1 MTIDRIV
8 PPRGD
13 QSGAEGFLAGR
24 TALVTGA
31 ARRVGRS
38 LALALAR
45 QSAAVVIHYRRS
57 SSAAEETAAEIR
69 QAGGVAHLVAGD
81 LADAAVA
88 ETLVQRAAEV
98 AGNPVDLL
106 VNNASI
112 FEQGTIVDTT
122 SAQWNQNQ
130 AVNLRAPFL
139 LAQALARQLPADRP
153 GDIVNLNDYRA
164 VRPGPDHLAYTVAK
178 TGLHG
183 LTGAL
188 AVALA
193 PAIRVN
199 ELALGAVLPPEKAPD
214 EYMHT
219 LRQEIPTGRF
229 PRLQEVEHALL
240 FLLGNA
246 AVTGQTIF
254 LDGGRHLV

>member
-13 QSGAEGFLAGR
+13 QPGAEGFLAGR

-45 QSAAVVIHYRRS
+45 QGAAVVIHHRRS

-81 LADAAVA
+81 LADAALA
-88 ETLVQRAAEV
+88 ETLVQRAAEA

-112 FEQGTIVDTT
+112 FDQGTIADTT
-122 SAQWNQNQ
+122 AAQWDQNQ

-139 LAQALARQLPADRP
+139 LAQALARQLPAGRP

-164 VRPGPDHLAYTVAK
+164 VRPGPDHLAYTVSK

-183 LTGAL
+183 LTRAL

-193 PAIRVN
+193 PSIRVN

-229 PRLQEVEHALL
+229 PRLREVEHALL